1 MDILEN
7 YKQKIKIYED
17 FFYQVMNYKL
27 TTRTKAKLLE
37 ETSEKL
43 IKLKRKLIIKVVR

>member
-7 YKQKIKIYED
+7 YKQQIEIYDD
-17 FFYQVMNYKL
+17 FFYQVMTYRL

-43 IKLKRKLIIKVVR
+43 QKLKRKLIIKAVK